1 MACGL
6 LTGKCRTA
14 EEIKHMPQ
22 PPTPET
28 VTLLAQEAGLVLP
41 DAYLPELLAA
51 YTNVR
56 RMIDSLP
63 TNRPRGDE
71 PAHVFMPTHFRPEG
85 K

>member
-1 MACGL
+1 
-6 LTGKCRTA
+6 
-14 EEIKHMPQ
+14 MPQ

-28 VTLLAQEAGLVLP
+28 VTLLAQQAGLQLP
-41 DAYLPELLAA
+41 DAYFQELLMA